1 MIKRHNTIGLWVAL
15 AMQGLSFQSLKRED
29 GQTLAEYAM
38 ILALIAIAVVTAV
51 VLLGGKI
58 GSLFSSIGSSI

>member
-1 MIKRHNTIGLWVAL
+1 MIKRHNTIGIWVAL
-15 AMQGLSFQSLKRED
+15 ALQGLSLQRLEREE

-38 ILALIAIAVVTAV
+38 ILALIAIAVVAAV

-58 GSLFSSIGSSI
+58 GSLFSNISSQI

>member
-15 AMQGLSFQSLKRED
+15 TLQGLSLQSLKREE

-51 VLLGGKI
+51 VLLGSKI
-58 GSLFSSIGSSI
+58 GSLFSSVGSSI

>member
-15 AMQGLSFQSLKRED
+15 AVQGLSFQSLKRED

-38 ILALIAIAVVTAV
+38 ILALIAIAVVAAV
-51 VLLGGKI
+51 TLLSGNI
-58 GSLFSSIGSSI
+58 SSLFSRIGSQI

>member
-15 AMQGLSFQSLKRED
+15 ALQGLSLQRLEREE

-38 ILALIAIAVVTAV
+38 ILALIAIAVVAAV

-58 GSLFSSIGSSI
+58 GSLFSNISSQI